1 MKNEYDIQA
10 ENFAKKFNVKLSVI
24 GDLKYKKYFHADKES
39 RYVFKLR
46 LTRDKKSYTFSFG
59 QSIAAG
65 AEYPKLYDILACL
78 TKYDPESFENFCSE
92 YGYDEDSRKA
102 ENTWKACKRSAEK
115 LARIYDGD
123 IYDLANELQE
133 IAG

>member
-24 GDLKYKKYFHADKES
+24 GDPEYKKYFHTEKES

-65 AEYPKLYDILACL
+65 AECPKLYDVLSCL
-78 TKYDPESFENFCSE
+78 TKYDPEGFDNFCSE
-92 YGYDEDSRKA
+92 FGYDQDSRTVERVYKA
-102 ENTWKACKRSAEK
+102 VCKEWKAVNRLFNDC
-115 LARIYDGD
+115 LD
-123 IYDLANELQE
+123 ELQE
-133 IAG
+133 IN